1 MSTLRSALDELRSQD
16 LRSLSDDEL
25 EEGLSELE
33 RAAGVIEAESARWVA
48 EVESRGVFAREG
60 HLSVT
65 SWVSQRLRTGWTDAA
80 RRVRLARALEH
91 MPATKGALVE
101 GDVSRCAVDQ
111 MVSAYEANPD
121 QFARVEETLVD
132 AARTLAPR
140 D

>member
-65 SWVSQRLRTGWTDAA
+65 SWVSQRLRTGWSDAA

-91 MPATKGALVE
+91 MPATREALIQ
-101 GDVSRCAVDQ
+101 GDVSRAAVDQ
-111 MVSAYEANPD
+111 IVVAHDAHPEE
-121 QFARVEETLVD
+121 FARVEVKLLV
-132 AARTLAPR
+132 AARFL
-140 D
+140 